1 MKKSIILLLRK
12 TLKDKNMKKIAF
24 ICFSALAFVH
34 TTLQAQQSY
43 SLEQCRQMA
52 LTQNAQMRISANKT
66 MIAKQEKREA
76 ATNFLP
82 SISLAGGAMKADDGL
97 LQIPMGGQTMKL
109 LDEGLYGGAMASL
122 PIFAGGQ
129 IYNGHKLATLGLEVS
144 ELQLRQTTNEVKLT
158 VEQYYWNIVV
168 LNEKLQTLQQVEIML
183 DKIRSDVKVAVDA
196 GVKNR
201 NDLLQVEL
209 RHNEIKSAVIN
220 VENNI
225 KVCKML
231 LAQYIGVDWENFDV
245 QATVTADLL
254 SPEYLFVNHAEHL
267 ETTVEYQLLSKA
279 VEASK
284 LEMRLNKGQFLPTV
298 ALSGGYLYNDFMG
311 PSQNSFVGMVNVS
324 IPISWKASH
333 SVRKYKYRYQNAV
346 TEFDDGSEQ
355 LIIRMQKAQIDL
367 SNAYQLALIA
377 RNSIE
382 QSEEN
387 LRLNEQY
394 YKAGTSSMSD
404 LLEAQQ
410 LFQQSRDKY
419 AEAYSKYEISK
430 TEYLQATGR

>member
-1 MKKSIILLLRK
+1 MKKTI
-12 TLKDKNMKKIAF
+12 F
-24 ICFSALAFVH
+24 ICFALMAFVH
-34 TTLQAQQSY
+34 SAKAQQLY
-43 SLEQCRQMA
+43 SLEQCLQ
-52 LTQNAQMRISANKT
+52 LSLEQNAQMKIAANKT
-66 MIAKQEKREA
+66 MMAKQEKREA
-76 ATNFLP
+76 VTNFFP
-82 SISLAGGAMKADDGL
+82 SISLSGGAMKADDGL
-97 LQIPMGGQTMKL
+97 IQMPMGEMTMKM

-168 LNEKLQTLQQVEIML
+168 LNEKLLTLQQVEIML

-245 QATVTADLL
+245 QATVTAVLL

-267 ETTVEYQLLSKA
+267 DTTVEYLLLSKA
-279 VEASK
+279 VDASK
-284 LEMRLNKGQFLPTV
+284 LEMRMKKGEFMPTV

-311 PSQNSFVGMVNVS
+311 PSQNSLVGMVNVS
-324 IPISWKASH
+324 IPISWKAPH
-333 SVRKYKYRYQNAV
+333 SVKKYKYRYQNAV
-346 TEFDDGSEQ
+346 TEFNDGSKQ
-355 LIIRMQKAQIDL
+355 LLIRMQKSQIDL
-367 SNAYQLALIA
+367 TNAYQQAFIAL
-377 RNSIE
+377 NSIE

>member
-1 MKKSIILLLRK
+1 MKKR
-12 TLKDKNMKKIAF
+12 AF

-168 LNEKLQTLQQVEIML
+168 LNEKLRTLQQVEIML

-267 ETTVEYQLLSKA
+267 DTTVEYQLLSKA

>member
-1 MKKSIILLLRK
+1 MKKVIYIC
-12 TLKDKNMKKIAF
+12 IAML
-24 ICFSALAFVH
+24 SL
-34 TTLQAQQSY
+34 TTTAVSAQQLY
-43 SLEQCRQMA
+43 SLQECCQMA
-52 LTQNAQMRISANKT
+52 LEQNAQMKVATNKT
-66 MIAKQEKREA
+66 LIAKQEKNEA
-76 ATNFLP
+76 ITNFLP
-82 SISLAGGAMKADDGL
+82 SVSLTGGAMKADDGL
-97 LQIPMGGQTMKL
+97 VQIPMGGETMSM
-109 LDEGLYGGAMASL
+109 LDEGLFGGAMLSL

-129 IYNGHKLATLGLEVS
+129 IYNANKMATLGMELS
-144 ELQLRQTTNEVKLT
+144 ELQLRQTTNEVTLT
-158 VEQYYWNIVV
+158 VSQYYWNIVI
-168 LNEKLQTLQQVEIML
+168 LNEKLQTLQRVESLL
-183 DKIRSDVKVAVDA
+183 DKICSDVTVAVDA

-209 RHNEIKSAVIN
+209 RRNETKSAVID

-231 LAQYIGVDWENFDV
+231 LAQYIGVEMDGFDV
-245 QATVTADLL
+245 QSAVSDELR
-254 SPEYLFVNHAEHL
+254 SPEYLYVNHDESL
-267 ETTVEYQLLSKA
+267 SSTVEYQLLSKS
-279 VEASK
+279 VDASK

-298 ALSGGYLYNDFMG
+298 ALNGGYLYNDFMG
-311 PSQNSFVGMVNVS
+311 PSQNSFVGMVSVS
-324 IPISWKASH
+324 IPISWKAPS
-333 SVRKYKYRYQNAV
+333 SIRKYKYRYQNAV
-346 TEFDDGSEQ
+346 TEFNNGSEQ
-355 LIIRMQKAQIDL
+355 LLIRMQKAQIDL
-367 SNAYQLALIA
+367 SNAYQQALIA

-410 LFQQSRDKY
+410 IFQQSRDKY

>member
-1 MKKSIILLLRK
+1 
-12 TLKDKNMKKIAF
+12 MKKIAF

-267 ETTVEYQLLSKA
+267 DTTVEYQLLSKA

-284 LEMRLNKGQFLPTV
+284 LEMRLNKGQSLPTV

-377 RNSIE
+377 RNSID

>member
-1 MKKSIILLLRK
+1 MKKTI
-12 TLKDKNMKKIAF
+12 F
-24 ICFSALAFVH
+24 ICFVLMAFVH
-34 TTLQAQQSY
+34 STKAQQLY
-43 SLEQCRQMA
+43 SLEQCRQLA
-52 LTQNAQMRISANKT
+52 LEQNAQMKIAANKT
-66 MIAKQEKREA
+66 MMAKQEKREA
-76 ATNFLP
+76 VTNFFP
-82 SISLAGGAMKADDGL
+82 SISLSGGAMKADDGL
-97 LQIPMGGQTMKL
+97 IQMPMGEMTMKM

-129 IYNGHKLATLGLEVS
+129 IYNGYKLATLGLEVS
-144 ELQLRQTTNEVKLT
+144 ELQLRQTSNEVKMT
-158 VEQYYWNIVV
+158 VEQYYWNIFV
-168 LNEKLQTLQQVEIML
+168 LNEKLQTLRRVETLLERIC
-183 DKIRSDVKVAVDA
+183 SDVKVTVDA
-196 GVKNR
+196 GVTNR

-209 RHNEIKSAVIN
+209 RRDETKSAIIN

-231 LAQYIGVDWENFDV
+231 LAQYVGVDMNDFDV
-245 QATVTADLL
+245 ETKVHTELL
-254 SPEYLFVNHAEHL
+254 SPEYLYVNHEERLDA
-267 ETTVEYQLLSKA
+267 TVEYQLLSKA
-279 VEASK
+279 VDASK
-284 LEMRLNKGQFLPTV
+284 LEMRMKKGEFMPTV

-311 PSQNSFVGMVNVS
+311 PSQNSFVGMVSVS
-324 IPISWKASH
+324 IPISWKAPS
-333 SVRKYKYRYQNAV
+333 SVRKYKYRHQNAV
-346 TEFDDGSEQ
+346 TEFNNGSEQ
-355 LIIRMQKAQIDL
+355 LLIRMQKAQIDL
-367 SNAYQLALIA
+367 NNAYQQALIA

>member
-267 ETTVEYQLLSKA
+267 DTTVEYQLLSKA

-298 ALSGGYLYNDFMG
+298 ALSGGYLYDDFMG

>member
-1 MKKSIILLLRK
+1 
-12 TLKDKNMKKIAF
+12 MKKIAF

-168 LNEKLQTLQQVEIML
+168 LNEKLRTLQQVEIML

-267 ETTVEYQLLSKA
+267 DTTVEYQLLSKA

-346 TEFDDGSEQ
+346 TELDDGSEQ

>member
-1 MKKSIILLLRK
+1 
-12 TLKDKNMKKIAF
+12 MKKIAF

-82 SISLAGGAMKADDGL
+82 SISLAGGAIKADDGL

-267 ETTVEYQLLSKA
+267 DTTVEYQLLSKA

>member
-1 MKKSIILLLRK
+1 MVAGGFALGVALQNTGLAEQLIASVPFGSWSPIVVIIGSGLICYLMANFISHTATANLLVP
-12 TLKDKNMKKIAF
+12 I
-24 ICFSALAFVH
+24 LA
-34 TTLQAQQSY
+34 
-43 SLEQCRQMA
+43 
-52 LTQNAQMRISANKT
+52 
-66 MIAKQEKREA
+66 
-76 ATNFLP
+76 
-82 SISLAGGAMKADDGL
+82 LAGGAMKADDGL
-97 LQIPMGGQTMKL
+97 LQMPMGGQTMEL

-168 LNEKLQTLQQVEIML
+168 LNEKLQTLQQVEILL

-225 KVCKML
+225 KVCKMM

-245 QATVTADLL
+245 QATVTAVLL

-267 ETTVEYQLLSKA
+267 DTTVEYQLLSKA
-279 VEASK
+279 VDASK
-284 LEMRLNKGQFLPTV
+284 LEMRMKKGEFMPTV

-311 PSQNSFVGMVNVS
+311 PSQNSLVGMVNVS
-324 IPISWKASH
+324 IPISWKAPH
-333 SVRKYKYRYQNAV
+333 SVKKYKYRYQNAV
-346 TEFDDGSEQ
+346 TEFNDGSKQ
-355 LIIRMQKAQIDL
+355 LLIRMQKSQIDL
-367 SNAYQLALIA
+367 TNAYQQAFIAL
-377 RNSIE
+377 NSIE

>member
-1 MKKSIILLLRK
+1 
-12 TLKDKNMKKIAF
+12 MKKIAF

-267 ETTVEYQLLSKA
+267 DTTVEYQLLSKA

-346 TEFDDGSEQ
+346 TEFNDGSEQ

>member
-1 MKKSIILLLRK
+1 
-12 TLKDKNMKKIAF
+12 MKKIAF

-231 LAQYIGVDWENFDV
+231 LAQYIGVGWENFDV
-245 QATVTADLL
+245 QATVTEDLL
-254 SPEYLFVNHAEHL
+254 SPESLFVNHAEHL
-267 ETTVEYQLLSKA
+267 DATVEYLLLSKA

-298 ALSGGYLYNDFMG
+298 TLSGGYLYNDFMG

-324 IPISWKASH
+324 IPISWKTSH

-367 SNAYQLALIA
+367 SNAYQQALIA

>member
-1 MKKSIILLLRK
+1 
-12 TLKDKNMKKIAF
+12 MKKIAF
-24 ICFSALAFVH
+24 ICFSVLAFVH
-34 TTLQAQQSY
+34 TTMQAQQSY

-97 LQIPMGGQTMKL
+97 LQMPMGGQTMKL
-109 LDEGLYGGAMASL
+109 LDEGIYGGVMASL

-129 IYNGHKLATLGLEVS
+129 IYNGHKLATLGVEVS

-168 LNEKLQTLQQVEIML
+168 LNEKLQTLQQVEILL

-225 KVCKML
+225 KVGKML
-231 LAQYIGVDWENFDV
+231 LAQYVGVDWENFDV
-245 QATVTADLL
+245 QTMVTADLR
-254 SPEYLFVNHAEHL
+254 SPEYLLVNHAEHL
-267 ETTVEYQLLSKA
+267 DATVEYQLLSKA
-279 VEASK
+279 VDASK
-284 LEMRLNKGQFLPTV
+284 LEMRINKGQFLPTV

-324 IPISWKASH
+324 IPISWKAPH

-346 TEFDDGSEQ
+346 TELDNGSEQ

-367 SNAYQLALIA
+367 SNAYQQALIA

>member
-1 MKKSIILLLRK
+1 
-12 TLKDKNMKKIAF
+12 MKKIAF
-24 ICFSALAFVH
+24 ICFSALAFVY

-109 LDEGLYGGAMASL
+109 LDEGLYGGAMVSL

-254 SPEYLFVNHAEHL
+254 SPESLFVNHAEHL
-267 ETTVEYQLLSKA
+267 ETTVEYKLLSKA

-284 LEMRLNKGQFLPTV
+284 LEMRLNKGKFLPTV